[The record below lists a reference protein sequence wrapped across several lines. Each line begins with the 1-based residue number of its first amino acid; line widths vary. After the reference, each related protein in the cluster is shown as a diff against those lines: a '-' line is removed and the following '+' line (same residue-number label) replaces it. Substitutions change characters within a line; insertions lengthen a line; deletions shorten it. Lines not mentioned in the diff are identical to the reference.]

1 MTAPTEG
8 VGSLARAG
16 AVLLLVMMTSIFLP
30 GVILQIGAP
39 PNSQQPISSPGLR
52 RIGPCV
58 LLSVGLR
65 GVLADIDHFAGM
77 QRGDCVRLGGA
88 DHPIILFRL

>member
-1 MTAPTEG
+1 MPVWMTAPTEG

-39 PNSQQPISSPGLR
+39 PTPSNRSLLLDCDGSALR
-52 RIGPCV
+52 A
-58 LLSVGLR
+58 LSVGLR
-65 GVLADIDHFAGM
+65 G
-77 QRGDCVRLGGA
+77 GA
-88 DHPIILFRL
+88 CRH

>member
-1 MTAPTEG
+1 MAEDAFIMPVWMTAPTEG

-39 PNSQQPISSPGLR
+39 PTPSNRSLLLDCDGS
-52 RIGPCV
+52 PCV
-58 LLSVGLR
+58 LYPWGYVAVICR
-65 GVLADIDHFAGM
+65 H
-77 QRGDCVRLGGA
+77 
-88 DHPIILFRL
+88 